1 MKRETIRP
9 RGRSEN
15 LRFPESVS
23 PPPAPVGAGVANSC
37 SGVSRSW
44 FPTLGHSLSL
54 SFQVCG
60 MEVMIPSSG
69 GGWETPVTK
78 DKAAGRDVGRDYA
91 SRNPCVPIAR
101 ANLDQGMAGTC
112 SGRGSQPRRGAP
124 PPPPPGRI
132 RPARAAPCCGPR
144 SGWHAGGGSPCRP
157 RLLQAAQPGRLL
169 SPGLG
174 PLRRAD

>member
-1 MKRETIRP
+1 MVVQRIFA
-9 RGRSEN
+9 SQ
-15 LRFPESVS
+15 SVS
-23 PPPAPVGAGVANSC
+23 PPPAPVGAGVANRELLWGQQILVPHFGPF
-37 SGVSRSW
+37 SG
-44 FPTLGHSLSL
+44 L

-60 MEVMIPSSG
+60 MEVMILSSE

-91 SRNPCVPIAR
+91 PRNPCVPIAR

-132 RPARAAPCCGPR
+132 RPARAAPCRGPR
-144 SGWHAGGGSPCRP
+144 SGWRAGGGSPCRP